1 MTGSAPRVYL
11 QSLDGSVARAVTP
24 EGFVL
29 ARDAVSLDGKSFIAR
44 RESDRQWVVFPISG
58 GQPRPVPGAVAA
70 DLPMQWTA
78 DGHSIYVYQ
87 FGMPADR
94 AGFGG
99 FDLAAII
106 PDGKTIVYSYSR
118 ILTNLYLMQGAR

>member
-1 MTGSAPRVYL
+1 
-11 QSLDGSVARAVTP
+11 
-24 EGFVL
+24 
-29 ARDAVSLDGKSFIAR
+29 
-44 RESDRQWVVFPISG
+44 
-58 GQPRPVPGAVAA
+58 
-70 DLPMQWTA
+70 MQWTA

-87 FGMPADR
+87 FGTPASPRAKIFRLDLATGKRVLVKKLMPADR